1 MELNDI
7 SLAKLQDFQSQEETS
22 HLLVLD
28 QFIDILACVFRYLH
42 RSWIPLQDK
51 ETKIEASSDTS

>member
-7 SLAKLQDFQSQEETS
+7 SLAKLQDFVQLQKETP

-28 QFIDILACVFRYLH
+28 QFIDILACVFRHLH
-42 RSWIPLQDK
+42 MS
-51 ETKIEASSDTS
+51 